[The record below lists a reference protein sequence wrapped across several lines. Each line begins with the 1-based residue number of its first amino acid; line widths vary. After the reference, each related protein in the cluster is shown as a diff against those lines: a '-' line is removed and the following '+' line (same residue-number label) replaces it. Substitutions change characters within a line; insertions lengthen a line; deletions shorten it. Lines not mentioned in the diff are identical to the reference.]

1 MIIHGTD
8 DKTIPIDHGL
18 ALHNA
23 IHESYKAEP
32 YWALGKGHNDLDY
45 NFEPL
50 VNKLNNFLDIYLDG
64 EESGEKRFQAG
75 LAGVTPTSKT
85 AKGLGIEPL
94 RLRTTLPVSYDN

>member
-32 YWALGKGHNDLDY
+32 YWVLGKGHNDLDY

-50 VNKLNNFLDIYLDG
+50 IHKLNNFLDIYLDD

-75 LAGVTPTSKT
+75 LAGVTRTSKT
-85 AKGLGIEPL
+85 AKGMGIEPL
-94 RLRTTLPVSYDN
+94 RLRTTLSCDN

>member
-32 YWALGKGHNDLDY
+32 YWVLGKGHNDLDY

-50 VNKLNNFLDIYLDG
+50 VTKLNNFLDIYLDG
-64 EESGEKRFQAG
+64 EASGEKRFQAG
-75 LAGVTPTSKT
+75 LVPVTRTSTT

-94 RLRTTLPVSYDN
+94 RLRTTLSYDN